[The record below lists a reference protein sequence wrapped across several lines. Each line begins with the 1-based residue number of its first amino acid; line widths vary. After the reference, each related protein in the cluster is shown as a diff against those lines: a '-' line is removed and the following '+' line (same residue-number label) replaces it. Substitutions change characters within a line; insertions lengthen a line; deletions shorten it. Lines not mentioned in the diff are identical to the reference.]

1 MTNQDKLKECLSNF
15 TGFIAVRMQVDES
28 GRGKGFAHADFD
40 NLENAN
46 TLVNK
51 KDLMLDDRVI
61 KTELSNQ
68 KART

>member
-1 MTNQDKLKECLSNF
+1 M
-15 TGFIAVRMQVDES
+15 DES